1 MEKNIQ
7 KILEFL
13 RAADNYLITSHMNAD
28 GDAYAS
34 MLSIAYLFEKWG
46 KQYRIIIH
54 DQKPDRKYNFMWGFD
69 KISPFSSDNSVRF
82 DAAVVLDVPSKER
95 MGDPSGLLPPRDF
108 CVKID
113 HHPVEKDFAA
123 YNMVNTEISSTS
135 HLVYELISRSDI
147 QIDHDLA
154 NLIFSGI
161 MYDTGRFSFSNTSLR
176 DFQIASHLLEYSV
189 KPSQIANQLFFNC
202 SFEAMKTIGYG
213 LANMKSYLDGKLSII
228 FLPLE
233 VMQRNHHS
241 EIEELSNY
249 SVAIR
254 GVEVGLFVREVE
266 PNFFKVSFRSKG
278 RINVN
283 AIAKAFGGGGHMHA
297 AGCRYEGKF
306 EELIKGLVEE
316 VGKHFE

>member
-34 MLSIAYLFEKWG
+34 MLSVAYLFEKWG

-54 DQKPDRKYNFMWGFD
+54 DQKPDHKYNFMWGFD

-82 DAAVVLDVPSKER
+82 EAAVVLDVPSKER
-95 MGDPSGLLPPRDF
+95 MGDPSELLPPRDF

-233 VMQRNHHS
+233 VMQKNHHS